1 MEKPRRRRSRRRSRR
16 SSLLFILAAVVI
28 FAGAIGT
35 GLAQALHPPIA
46 PEASLS
52 PSFLAVEAIG
62 DEFVG
67 RQELEQELLGQD
79 WSSQNSP
86 HSSAIKSGPGFAPD
100 LPPADPEGTVDVLPA
115 SYWLARDLYRENCGT
130 CHVAVPPATLPVQ
143 TWRELLTSEQHY
155 GKVIQ
160 PPSRTSTSIIWSYIR
175 DYSRPLREEEP
186 IPYRLDK
193 SRFFRSLHPEVP
205 FPEPVR
211 VNQCA
216 TCHPR
221 AEFFNFRLFNNA
233 SQS

>member
-1 MEKPRRRRSRRRSRR
+1 MEKLRRRRFRRRSRRL
-16 SSLLFILAAVVI
+16 SLLFVLVAVVL
-28 FAGAIGT
+28 FSGAIGS

-46 PEASLS
+46 PEPALS
-52 PSFLAVEAIG
+52 PDFLAVEAIG
-62 DEFVG
+62 DEFLG
-67 RQELEQELLGQD
+67 RQELEKELLGKD
-79 WSSQNSP
+79 TSDFLSP
-86 HSSAIKSGPGFAPD
+86 TKTGPGLNPN
-100 LPPADPEGTVDVLPA
+100 LPPADPNGTVDPVPA

-130 CHVAVPPATLPVQ
+130 CHLALPPATLPVQ

-160 PPSRTSTSIIWSYIR
+160 PPPRATTNLIWSYIR
-175 DYSRPLREEEP
+175 DYSRPLREEES

-193 SRFFRSLHPEVP
+193 SRFFRSLHPDVS
-205 FPEPVR
+205 FPKPVR

-233 SQS
+233 SQD